1 MCTAEFQI
9 STAGATTCP
18 RAPSPRRSASTT
30 VREAVA
36 SACYWVRRPVSAPR
50 TRAHLP
56 LPLRSQV
63 LEEDKAEDRA
73 LSMQSPAPPKP
84 WERSG
89 CPVAPGVAASTP
101 GSTAVPSAAA
111 QSPAAQTSVAGPSQ
125 PYATSGLSTQYGGL
139 ASRGYGGGSM
149 YGGSPYGGGSYG
161 GGSYGGGM
169 YGGGGSMYG
178 GGGMYGG
185 MNGGM
190 NGGMYGG
197 MNGGGPF
204 GAFGMNGQE
213 DKGLPSGM
221 RNIEQMLVPAAPILS
236 HLRPPERVL
245 AVTVPTPPTRP
256 CPRPPLRHA
265 LFHGAEGSRVPPT
278 RADVVRSPDPDARDE
293 LRGDAALPRIPSVS
307 GGACARHVHGRL
319 LTLTLTLTLT
329 LALNPDPG
337 PNPNPNPNPN
347 PDQVHGR
354 EAVDQHGGPAVFG
367 VRRASQHVK
376 ERSCGRH

>member
-1 MCTAEFQI
+1 M
-9 STAGATTCP
+9 
-18 RAPSPRRSASTT
+18 RAIGGDGRSPLPAPVLTSRSL
-30 VREAVA
+30 
-36 SACYWVRRPVSAPR
+36 SAP
-50 TRAHLP
+50 
-56 LPLRSQV
+56 QV
-63 LEEDKAEDRA
+63 LKEDRAEDRA

-149 YGGSPYGGGSYG
+149 YGGSPYGGSTYG

-169 YGGGGSMYG
+169 YGGGSMYG
-178 GGGMYGG
+178 GGGMYG
-185 MNGGM
+185 GGM

-204 GAFGMNGQE
+204 GAFGMNGQD

-236 HLRPPERVL
+236 HLHPPEHVL
-245 AVTVPTPPTRP
+245 AVTVTTPPTRP

-265 LFHGAEGSRVPPT
+265 LFRGPGGSRAPRT

-307 GGACARHVHGRL
+307 GGACARHVHARL

-329 LALNPDPG
+329 LNLNPHPSSNPDPD
-337 PNPNPNPNPN
+337 
-347 PDQVHGR
+347 PDP
-354 EAVDQHGGPAVFG
+354 DP
-367 VRRASQHVK
+367 K
-376 ERSCGRH
+376 P